1 MVGATV
7 DRCAEENVQGMAAD
21 ILREEKPNVQSVEV
35 WHLSQCV
42 ARVTRSEA

>member
-7 DRCAEENVQGMAAD
+7 NRCTEENVEGMAAD
-21 ILREEKPNVQSVEV
+21 LLREESSNVRAVEV

-42 ARVTRSEA
+42 ARVTR